1 MARLNEL
8 INKSPLS
15 LRPLS
20 IKVSWPLACDIVFYI
35 LVQRLIEPS
44 AKETPSLSAEPGSA

>member
-1 MARLNEL
+1 VARLNEL